1 MRYASKVSE
10 VINAFS
16 PDPLKID
23 QDWDHRRNPFSGGNQ
38 RDPGDRKKEGGSLR
52 DLFQGINS
60 AAKRAQRRESPVISM
75 EDGQRAMEELKTALT
90 KRIEEKDYDFLI
102 KIF

>member
-38 RDPGDRKKEGGSLR
+38 RDPGDRKKE

-60 AAKRAQRRESPVISM
+60 AAKRAQRRESPAISM